1 MLCLNPRL
9 CNVRRARFAF
19 GDEEAGSRRIDA
31 RYDSR
36 MRILV
41 LGGYGNFGARICRA
55 LAQGAQAGVVAGGR
69 NPQAAP
75 ADFAHRGIRT
85 AAVDIASPRLVDAL
99 AAIGC
104 DVVIHCAGPFQ
115 GQDYAVARHALAAGA
130 HYIDLADG
138 RDFVAGFPAALD
150 GDARKAGRVAISG
163 ASTLPALSAAVVD
176 ALAGRL
182 RTLKEIHTVIAPAQ
196 RAPRGAA
203 TIAGVMSYAGRPFD
217 MLVGGAWTRH
227 DGWGHVRRLESGPLG
242 RRLSAVCDVPD
253 LALFPQRYA
262 GVETVTFRAALE
274 LGIQHRAIAALAALR
289 RGGVA
294 IPITGLIGMIESA
307 ARLFDHFGSSTGTGG
322 MEVTVSGTSD
332 TGAPLRL
339 RWRVMAPDHH
349 GPEIPCMPAILLA
362 RRLAA
367 AADLGAGAHACMG
380 FVQLADFAP
389 EFDKWGMTT
398 EVEEF
403 AA

>member
-1 MLCLNPRL
+1 
-9 CNVRRARFAF
+9 
-19 GDEEAGSRRIDA
+19 
-31 RYDSR
+31 

-55 LAQGAQAGVVAGGR
+55 LAQDAQSTVVAGGR

-75 ADFAHRGIRT
+75 ADFANRGIRT
-85 AAVDIASPRLVDAL
+85 ALVDITSPRLVDAL
-99 AAIGC
+99 AAIDS

-115 GQDYAVARHALAAGA
+115 GQDYVVARHVLAAGA

-138 RDFVAGFPAALD
+138 RDFVAGFSAALD
-150 GDARKAGRVAISG
+150 GVARKAGRVAISG

-217 MLVGGAWTRH
+217 MLVGGAWTCH
-227 DGWGHVRRLESGPLG
+227 HGWLAVRRLDPGPLG

-262 GVETVTFRAALE
+262 GVATVTFRAALE

-294 IPITGLIGMIESA
+294 IAIDRLGGMMESA
-307 ARLFDHFGSSTGTGG
+307 ARLLDRFGSRTGTGG
-322 MEVTVSGTSD
+322 MEVTVSGTSA

-349 GPEIPCMPAILLA
+349 GPEIACMAAILLA
-362 RRLAA
+362 RRLAV
-367 AADLGAGAHACMG
+367 AADLGVGAHACMG
-380 FVQLADFAP
+380 MLQLADFAP
-389 EFDKWGMTT
+389 EFDRWGMTT
-398 EVEEF
+398 EVEEIT
-403 AA
+403 A

>member
-1 MLCLNPRL
+1 
-9 CNVRRARFAF
+9 
-19 GDEEAGSRRIDA
+19 
-31 RYDSR
+31 

-55 LAQGAQAGVVAGGR
+55 LAQDAQTEVVAGGR

-75 ADFAHRGIRT
+75 PDFAGHGIRT
-85 AAVDIASPRLVDAL
+85 AAIDIASPRMTETL
-99 AAIGC
+99 AGIDC

-150 GDARKAGRVAISG
+150 GYARKAGRVAITG

-182 RTLKEIHTVIAPAQ
+182 RTLTEIHTVIAPAQ

-227 DGWGHVRRLESGPLG
+227 HGWLAVRRLDPGPLG
-242 RRLSAVCDVPD
+242 RRLSALCDVPD

-294 IPITGLIGMIESA
+294 IAIEGLGGMMESA
-307 ARLFDHFGSSTGTGG
+307 ARVLDHFGSSAGTGG
-322 MEVTVSGTSD
+322 MEVAVSGTSS
-332 TGAPLRL
+332 TGAPLTL

-349 GPEIPCMPAILLA
+349 GPEIPCMAAILLA

-367 AADLGAGAHACMG
+367 SADLGVGAHACIGM
-380 FVQLADFAP
+380 VQLDEFAP

-398 EVEEF
+398 EVEEIT
-403 AA
+403 A